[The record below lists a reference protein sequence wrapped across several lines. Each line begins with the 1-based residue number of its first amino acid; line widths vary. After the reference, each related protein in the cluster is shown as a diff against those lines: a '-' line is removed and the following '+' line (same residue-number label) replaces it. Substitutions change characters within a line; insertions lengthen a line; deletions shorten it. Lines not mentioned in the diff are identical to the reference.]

1 MKLTSD
7 ELAIV
12 RAFRRARRARA
23 EARRLALAEE
33 LPERWSIVAI
43 LGQIEAEE
51 RAVDE
56 IDGLLQTTLRVS
68 AMVTEARAK
77 VERAVRR

>member
-7 ELAIV
+7 ELVLV

-33 LPERWSIVAI
+33 LPERWAVVAM
-43 LGQIEAEE
+43 LGQIEREE

-68 AMVTEARAK
+68 AELRMARAK